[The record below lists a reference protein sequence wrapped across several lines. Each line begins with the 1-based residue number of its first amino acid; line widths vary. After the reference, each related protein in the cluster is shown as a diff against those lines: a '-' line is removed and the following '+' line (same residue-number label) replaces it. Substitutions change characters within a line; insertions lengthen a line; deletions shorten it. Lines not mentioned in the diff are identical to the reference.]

1 MHPDCQ
7 GIFHTLLPIH
17 LLSGLYLLHS
27 ASVVK
32 SKAGADSPSL
42 CLFFSVSFSYLGKAI
57 REQRNQRSVRAE
69 RGKQLPIPSSHL
81 TESLTFRLQ
90 GSRLAKS
97 VLRMGFPSSISI
109 SVSQYSH
116 EKSQLRSVVSNVA
129 IHSSPISAVTLPIK
143 HLYLK
148 GKIQS
153 VNVCV
158 KAFYFAAIAHI
169 LHVL

>member
-1 MHPDCQ
+1 M
-7 GIFHTLLPIH
+7 
-17 LLSGLYLLHS
+17 
-27 ASVVK
+27 
-32 SKAGADSPSL
+32 
-42 CLFFSVSFSYLGKAI
+42 
-57 REQRNQRSVRAE
+57 RAE

-109 SVSQYSH
+109 SVSQYNH

-158 KAFYFAAIAHI
+158 KAFHFAAIAHI
-169 LHVL
+169 LHVLWIYQHNYNCKLYQEDFMHAFGVKHGVIFLNIPMLDVSVFITHL